1 MGCRRVAAMHLVPL
15 ISRLVLAAAF
25 IPAGWGKVMGTSTV
39 EGPEAAAIRTMLAD
53 PWKTTPTD
61 ASPPAEPSAADS
73 GGDSGETTVNDGRPA
88 ADTEAGAESTSTDP
102 ADATPEP
109 EAAPA
114 SEAPLEIRNV
124 LGLATMLEA
133 HGLPMPVVLAWIAA
147 LVELVGGGL
156 LVIGLLS
163 RVWALGLLVAM
174 GVAFALTSL
183 DPVLAS
189 GPFGLDIPTY
199 TKAVAQL
206 ALGALALG
214 VLVSGPGAVAID
226 HSIFGSSRSRDPF
239 DDDDDHD

>member
-39 EGPEAAAIRTMLAD
+39 QGPEAAAIRAMLAD

-61 ASPPAEPSAADS
+61 TTAETPGEDADATTGGEAPAE
-73 GGDSGETTVNDGRPA
+73 
-88 ADTEAGAESTSTDP
+88 EATPVDPP
-102 ADATPEP
+102 ADATGDDPTSDP
-109 EAAPA
+109 
-114 SEAPLEIRNV
+114 EAPLEIRNV
-124 LGLATMLEA
+124 LGLATMLDA

-183 DPVLAS
+183 DPLLAS
-189 GPFGLDIPTY
+189 GPFGLDVPAY

-214 VLVSGPGAVAID
+214 LLVSGPGAVAID
-226 HSIFGSSRSRDPF
+226 HSIFGPSRANDPF
-239 DDDDDHD
+239 DDDDDD